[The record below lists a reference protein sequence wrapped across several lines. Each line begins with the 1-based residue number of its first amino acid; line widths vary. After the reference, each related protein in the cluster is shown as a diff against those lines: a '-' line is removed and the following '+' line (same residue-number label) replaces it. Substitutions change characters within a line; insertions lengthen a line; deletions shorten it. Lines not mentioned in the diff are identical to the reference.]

1 MKSFLKDFWWLFLL
15 TLLPICAGVYAMLNW
30 QNVEIVFGQVLA
42 FTFGCLSLLLAGVVI
57 GIIISIAIDMED

>member
-15 TLLPICAGVYAMLNW
+15 TLLPICVGVYTMLNW

-42 FTFGCLSLLLAGVVI
+42 FIFGCLLLLLAGVAI
-57 GIIISIAIDMED
+57 GMIISIAIDTED

>member
-1 MKSFLKDFWWLFLL
+1 MKEFFKDFWWLFLL
-15 TLLPICAGVYAMLNW
+15 TLLSICAGVYTMLNW

-42 FTFGCLSLLLAGVVI
+42 FMFGCLSLLLAGVAI